1 MNPLRE
7 QVNHSGEGPKAPDR
21 QAEFRLLDAVAADPE
36 STQADLAA
44 RVGVA
49 VGTVN
54 WYLKRFAADGYIHMT
69 RIGRWRWRYI
79 LTPRGLAEKARLGA
93 AFVERSMRLYRETR
107 QRSRERLVEV
117 RQAGFEAVC
126 IEGNTDLADICRLT
140 CLEQGVAVSQDGG
153 APVLQVE
160 VTGVRVQWPQ
170 PAGPKAGK

>member
-1 MNPLRE
+1 MIEPG
-7 QVNHSGEGPKAPDR
+7 QKPKVPDR
-21 QAEFRLLDAVAADPE
+21 HAEFRLLDAVATEPE

-93 AFVERSMRLYRETR
+93 AFVERSMRLYREIR
-107 QRSRERLVEV
+107 QRSRERLAEV
-117 RQAGFEAVC
+117 RRAGFEAVC
-126 IEGNTDLADICRLT
+126 IEGNADLADICRLT
-140 CLEQGVAVSQDGG
+140 CLEQGVTVSEDGG
-153 APVLQVE
+153 APVLQVDL
-160 VTGVRVQWPQ
+160 TGVRVHWPEPVSPEVGQ
-170 PAGPKAGK
+170 